1 MVNMLRNENVSL
13 IQMLIHL
20 SCNIIRMNLRY
31 GQFLEIDAGI
41 KIEIYFYFLD
51 LVERNIE

>member
-13 IQMLIHL
+13 IQMLIDL
-20 SCNIIRMNLRY
+20 SFNIIRMNLCY
-31 GQFLEIDAGI
+31 GQFLEIDVGI

>member
-13 IQMLIHL
+13 IQMLIDL
-20 SCNIIRMNLRY
+20 SFNIIRMNLRY
-31 GQFLEIDAGI
+31 GQFLEIDVGI